1 MAQHSFIFDTDAG
14 VAQGVNLKI
23 NTGSTLKDGF
33 TITRPNGSAFDFTDW
48 SGSAQMAKSVAVGAT
63 LGANRTFNV
72 GFTSAAGGK
81 FNVSLAATQTT
92 DLSAGRY
99 VWNLLMTGDTETET
113 ILTTAISAG
122 STAGIGTTAFTINS
136 KANVAVGDSVS
147 IGSTGELVNV
157 PVVTI
162 PSSTSVEVGAAFTV
176 GSTVLP
182 GTAVTFSRVST
193 SSTIYAIADGNIE
206 VKPGISSAP

>member
-1 MAQHSFIFDTDAG
+1 MAQHSFKFDTDAG

-33 TITRPNGSAFDFTDW
+33 TITRPNGEAFDFTGW
-48 SGSAQMAKSVAVGAT
+48 SASAQMAKSVAVGAT

-72 GFTSAAGGK
+72 GFTSAADGK

-113 ILTTAISAG
+113 ILTTAVSSG
-122 STAGIGTTAFTINS
+122 STAGIGTTAITVNS
-136 KANVAVGDSVS
+136 VTNVAVGDSVS
-147 IGSTGELVNV
+147 IGSSFTNV
-157 PVVTI
+157 PL
-162 PSSTSVEVGAAFTV
+162 VGFGTV
-176 GSTVLP
+176 GTVIQVGSANTISTQVQP
-182 GTAVTFSRVST
+182 GTAVTFTRAGT
-193 SSTIYAIADGNIE
+193 ASTIYDVAQGTLLVVA
-206 VKPGISSAP
+206 GISSSP

>member
-1 MAQHSFIFDTDAG
+1 MAQHSFVFDTDAG

-23 NTGSTLKDGF
+23 NTGSTLVDGF

-136 KANVAVGDSVS
+136 KTNVAVGDSVTF
-147 IGSTGELVNV
+147 STLKNA
-157 PVVTI
+157 PVVGVRTNTNVI
-162 PSSTSVEVGAAFTV
+162 EVGSGNTASAQIM
-176 GSTVLP
+176 P
-182 GTAVTFSRVST
+182 GTAVTFTRAGT
-193 SSTIYAIADGNIE
+193 ASTIFNVAEGTLMVVA
-206 VKPGISSAP
+206 GISSTP

>member
-1 MAQHSFIFDTDAG
+1 MAQHSFKFDTDAG

-23 NTGSTLKDGF
+23 NTGSTFKDGF
-33 TITRPNGSAFDFTDW
+33 TITRPNSTAFDFTGW

-81 FNVSLAATQTT
+81 FDVSLAATQTT

-99 VWNLLMTGDTETET
+99 VWNLLLTGDTATESV
-113 ILTTAISAG
+113 LTTAISAG

-136 KANVAVGDSVS
+136 KANVAVGDSVTFS
-147 IGSTGELVNV
+147 SVKDA
-157 PVVTI
+157 PVVGVRTATNVI
-162 PSSTSVEVGAAFTV
+162 EVGAANTISSKV
-176 GSTVLP
+176 MP
-182 GTAVTFSRVST
+182 GTAVTFTRAGT
-193 SSTIYAIADGNIE
+193 ASTIYDVAEGTVLVVA
-206 VKPGISSAP
+206 GISSSP